1 MGRPH
6 AALGREQCER
16 LKQEQQFLRQ
26 IMFVAD
32 QAVVGRTRIP
42 GVSDLR
48 APETR
53 RGDQVEDGFVR
64 PLSWEY
70 LFGSGDE

>member
-1 MGRPH
+1 
-6 AALGREQCER
+6 
-16 LKQEQQFLRQ
+16 
-26 IMFVAD
+26 MFVAD
-32 QAVVGRTRIP
+32 QAVVDRTEIP
-42 GVSDLR
+42 VVSDLR

-53 RGDQVEDGFVR
+53 RSDQVKDGFVR